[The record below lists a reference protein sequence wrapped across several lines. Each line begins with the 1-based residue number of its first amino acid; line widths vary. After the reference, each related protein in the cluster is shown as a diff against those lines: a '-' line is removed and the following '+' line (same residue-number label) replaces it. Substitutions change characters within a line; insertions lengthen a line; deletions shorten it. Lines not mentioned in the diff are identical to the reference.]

1 MLQNE
6 ELKLYAIIR
15 ADLGMST
22 GKIASQAGHAFL
34 NAYLETLNNFPQ
46 IAKEYQKE
54 GIGTKICLNA
64 KDLNKLLIIQDKLK
78 AANINHCLIIDS
90 GHICPPFFDGSPIVT
105 ALGIGPIYPLEVKS
119 IIRRLKLI

>member
-1 MLQNE
+1 
-6 ELKLYAIIR
+6 
-15 ADLGMST
+15 MSA

-34 NAYLETLNNFPQ
+34 NAYLETLNKFPH

-64 KDLNKLLIIQDKLK
+64 KDLNKLLLIQRKLK
-78 AANINHCLIIDS
+78 AADINHYLVTDS
-90 GHICPPFFDGSPIVT
+90 GHIMPPFFDGSPIIT
-105 ALGIGPIYPLEVKS
+105 ALGIGPIYPSEVKS